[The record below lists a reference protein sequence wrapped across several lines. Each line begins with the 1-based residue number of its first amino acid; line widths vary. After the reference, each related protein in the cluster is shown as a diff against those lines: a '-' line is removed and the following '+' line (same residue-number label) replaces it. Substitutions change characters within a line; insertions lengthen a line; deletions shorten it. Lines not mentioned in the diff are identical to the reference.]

1 MAYRA
6 FTSYVNDDTF
16 KGPNGV
22 GIWEGVTFTESVV
35 GTHTGTVVIPA
46 NSLLLEIVVFSTVL
60 WDAGTAAAMVVGD
73 DDDADGYFASF
84 SVKATDLLVGEV
96 LRMSNSEYWGGK
108 QGAYLVAASG
118 TASAIWYSTAN
129 NIIGVITTTG
139 TAGSAGRTRML
150 VNYLTLDQWVASTNA
165 AA

>member
-46 NSLLLEIVVFSTVL
+46 NTLVLEIILINTVL
-60 WDAGTAAAMVVGD
+60 WDAGTAATGIVGD
-73 DDDADGYFASF
+73 DDDADGYFTG
-84 SVKATDLLVGEV
+84 VNMKATDLLVGES

-108 QGAYLVAASG
+108 QGAYLTAASG
-118 TASAIWYSTAN
+118 TNSAQWYATAN
-129 NIIGVITTTG
+129 NIIGVVTTTG
-139 TAGSAGRTRML
+139 TAGSAGRSRMF
-150 VNYLTLDQWVASTNA
+150 VNYLTFDQWVASTNVA
-165 AA
+165 S